1 MYELYSV
8 YEIIAFAE
16 RSPNAGLIS
25 IDRGKGM
32 QHRKRI
38 FDSPEAGAKTNYII
52 AKPYAVHVVS
62 AYISWP
68 SAMSFLISLVA
79 SFVFDVFESSLNSYF
94 TMTFIPIPKE

>member
-8 YEIIAFAE
+8 HEIIAFAE

-38 FDSPEAGAKTNYII
+38 FDSPEAGVKTN
-52 AKPYAVHVVS
+52 
-62 AYISWP
+62 
-68 SAMSFLISLVA
+68 
-79 SFVFDVFESSLNSYF
+79 
-94 TMTFIPIPKE
+94 